1 MAIRLE
7 YSSCLFE
14 EAYDA
19 GVADMVRVNEFKK
32 I

>member
-7 YSSCLFE
+7 YSTCLYE

-19 GVADMVRVNEFKK
+19 GVADMVRVNELKK